1 MPTPSGSVSFAMY
14 SALRHALFLLPPETA
29 HGCALAALQVRARL
43 LPVATP
49 PVVAPVDVMGL
60 RFPNRVGLAAG
71 FDKDGVCIDGL
82 GSLGFG
88 FIEVGTVTP
97 RAQPGN
103 PQPRLFRLPD
113 QRALI
118 NRMGFNNLGVDQ
130 LVARLQRRRYPGV
143 LGINIGK
150 NLTTSLAAAAE
161 DYLVCL
167 ERVYPHADYI
177 VINISSPN
185 TPGLRELQFGS
196 YLEALLAQLTARRQQ
211 LAERWGRRVPL
222 AVKIAPDMSP
232 AELRLVG
239 GILVAQRI
247 DAVIATSTTV
257 ARDGVAGAPHAT
269 EAGGLSGVPLRER
282 STEVVRLLAAEFGA
296 RLPVIAVG
304 GIETGADAA
313 AKIAAGAVL
322 VQLYT
327 GFVYRGPELVREAV
341 AATGR
346 AAASTS

>member
-1 MPTPSGSVSFAMY
+1 MY
-14 SALRHALFLLPPETA
+14 AALRSALFLLPPETA
-29 HGCALAALQVRARL
+29 HACALAALQVRARL
-43 LPVATP
+43 LPVAAP

-103 PQPRLFRLPD
+103 PQPRLFRLPE

-118 NRMGFNNLGVDQ
+118 NRMGFNNLGVDH

-150 NLTTSLAAAAE
+150 NLATSLAAAAE

-211 LAERWGRRVPL
+211 LAESWGRRVPL
-222 AVKIAPDMSP
+222 AVKIAPDMS
-232 AELRLVG
+232 AEELRLVG
-239 GILVAQRI
+239 GILVTQGI
-247 DAVIATSTTV
+247 DAVIATNTTV
-257 ARDGVAGAPHAT
+257 TRDGVAGASHATEAT
-269 EAGGLSGVPLRER
+269 EAGGLSGAPLRAR

-327 GFVYRGPELVREAV
+327 GFVYRGPGLVREAV
-341 AATGR
+341 AATGQ

>member
-1 MPTPSGSVSFAMY
+1 MPALSGSVAFVMY
-14 SALRHALFLLPPETA
+14 AALRRALFLLPPETA
-29 HGCALAALQVRARL
+29 HAFALAALKVRAGL
-43 LPVATP
+43 LPLAPP
-49 PVVAPVDVMGL
+49 PVAAPIEVMGL
-60 RFPNRVGLAAG
+60 RFPNRIGLAAG

-88 FIEVGTVTP
+88 CIEVGTVTP

-103 PQPRLFRLPD
+103 PQPRLFRLPG
-113 QRALI
+113 QHALI
-118 NRMGFNNLGVDQ
+118 NRMGFNNLGVDH
-130 LVARLQRRRYPGV
+130 LVAQLQRRRYPGV

-150 NLTTSLAAAAE
+150 NLTTSLEAAAG
-161 DYLVCL
+161 DYLLCL

-177 VINISSPN
+177 AVNISSPN
-185 TPGLRELQFGS
+185 TPGLRELQFGA
-196 YLEALLAQLTARRQQ
+196 YLENLLAQLSARRQQ
-211 LAERWGRRVPL
+211 LAQRWGRRVPL

-232 AELRLVG
+232 DELRQVG
-239 GILVAQRI
+239 GILVARGI
-247 DAVIATSTTV
+247 DVVIATNTTI

-269 EAGGLSGVPLRER
+269 EAGGLSGAPLRER
-282 STEVVRLLAAEFGA
+282 STEVVRLLASEFGA

-327 GFVYRGPELVREAV
+327 GFIYSGPGLVREAV

>member
-1 MPTPSGSVSFAMY
+1 MPTPSGPGLFPMY
-14 SALRHALFLLPPETA
+14 AALRRALFLLPPEAA
-29 HGCALAALQVRARL
+29 HACALAALQVRARL
-43 LPVATP
+43 LPVAP
-49 PVVAPVDVMGL
+49 PLVAAPVEVMGL
-60 RFPNRVGLAAG
+60 RFPNRIGLAAG

-103 PQPRLFRLPD
+103 PRPRLFRLPD
-113 QRALI
+113 QHALI
-118 NRMGFNNLGVDQ
+118 NRMGFNNRGVDH
-130 LVARLQRRRYPGV
+130 LVAQLERRRYPGV

-150 NLTTSLAAAAE
+150 NLTTSLAAAAD

-177 VINISSPN
+177 AVNISSPN
-185 TPGLRELQFGS
+185 TPGLRELQFGA
-196 YLEALLAQLTARRQQ
+196 YLDELLAQLTARRQQ

-222 AVKIAPDMSP
+222 AVKIAPDMS
-232 AELRLVG
+232 AEELRQVG
-239 GILVAQRI
+239 RILVAQGI
-247 DAVIATSTTV
+247 DAVIATNTTV

-269 EAGGLSGVPLRER
+269 EAGGLSGAPLRAR
-282 STEVVRLLAAEFGA
+282 STEVVRLLASEFGA
-296 RLPVIAVG
+296 QLPVIAVG
-304 GIETGADAA
+304 GVETGVDAA

-327 GFVYRGPELVREAV
+327 GFVYRGPGLVREAV
-341 AATGR
+341 AATGL

>member
-1 MPTPSGSVSFAMY
+1 MY
-14 SALRHALFLLPPETA
+14 AALCRALFLLPPETA
-29 HGCALAALQVRARL
+29 HEVALAALRVRARL
-43 LPVATP
+43 LPVVPP

-88 FIEVGTVTP
+88 CIEVGTVTP
-97 RAQPGN
+97 LPQPGN
-103 PQPRLFRLPD
+103 PQPRLFRLPEEH
-113 QRALI
+113 ALI
-118 NRMGFNNLGVDQ
+118 NRMGFNNLGVDH
-130 LVARLQRRRYPGV
+130 LVAQLQRRRYRGV

-150 NLTTSLAAAAE
+150 NLTTSLEAAAG
-161 DYLVCL
+161 DYLLCL

-177 VINISSPN
+177 AVNISSPN

-196 YLEALLAQLTARRQQ
+196 YLEDLLAQLTARRQQ
-211 LAERWGRRVPL
+211 LAQRWGRRVPL

-232 AELRLVG
+232 DELRQVG
-239 GILVAQRI
+239 GILVAQDI
-247 DAVIATSTTV
+247 DAVIATNTTV

-269 EAGGLSGVPLRER
+269 EAGGLSGAPLRER
-282 STEVVRLLAAEFGA
+282 STEVVRLLASEFGT

-304 GIETGADAA
+304 GIEAGADAA

-327 GFVYRGPELVREAV
+327 GFIYRGPGLVREAV

-346 AAASTS
+346 AAASAS

>member
-1 MPTPSGSVSFAMY
+1 MPALSGPVSFVMY
-14 SALRHALFLLPPETA
+14 AALRRALFLLPPETA
-29 HGCALAALQVRARL
+29 HAFALAALKVRAGL
-43 LPVATP
+43 LPLAPP
-49 PVVAPVDVMGL
+49 PVAAPIEVMGL

-88 FIEVGTVTP
+88 CIEVGTVTP

-103 PQPRLFRLPD
+103 PQPRLFRLPE

-118 NRMGFNNLGVDQ
+118 NRMWFNNLGVDH
-130 LVARLQRRRYPGV
+130 LVAQLQRRRYRGV

-150 NLTTSLAAAAE
+150 NLTTSLEAAAA

-177 VINISSPN
+177 AVNISSPN
-185 TPGLRELQFGS
+185 TPGLRALQFGN
-196 YLEALLAQLTARRQQ
+196 YLEDLLAQLTARRQQ

-232 AELRLVG
+232 DELRQVG
-239 GILVAQRI
+239 RILVAQGI
-247 DAVIATSTTV
+247 DAVIATNTTI
-257 ARDGVAGAPHAT
+257 ARDDVGDAPHAT
-269 EAGGLSGVPLRER
+269 EAGGLSGAPLRER
-282 STEVVRLLAAEFGA
+282 STEVVRRLASEFGA

-304 GIETGADAA
+304 GIETGADAV

-327 GFVYRGPELVREAV
+327 GFIYSGPGLVREAV